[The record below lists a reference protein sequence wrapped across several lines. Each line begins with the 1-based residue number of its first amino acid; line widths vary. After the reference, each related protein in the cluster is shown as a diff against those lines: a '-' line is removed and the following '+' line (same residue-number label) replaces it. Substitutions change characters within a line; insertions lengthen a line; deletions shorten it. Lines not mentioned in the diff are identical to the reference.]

1 MIIDSLRVPL
11 SPVIASTGNDL
22 LLLEGGVGDHDDV

>member
-1 MIIDSLRVPL
+1 MIIGSFRVPL
-11 SPVIASTGNDL
+11 SSVAASTGNDL